1 MVAHRHNTF
10 ESDYLSCVLLCFFH
24 YHAKPFDLYRT
35 GISAFGF
42 YIWND
47 LRYRLLDFF
56 HAKESAEE
64 YPYTTYMKAI
74 ALFQS
79 ESEHTESEH
88 TDFLR
93 YVQTHIGRY
102 KELYAQQDDSELPP
116 ISDREG
122 YNMEVFRKEYR
133 DALVIQK
140 MLSEF
145 RRCSGFGK
153 Q

>member
-1 MVAHRHNTF
+1 MVEQVQALA
-10 ESDYLSCVLLCFFH
+10 E
-24 YHAKPFDLYRT
+24 K
-35 GISAFGF
+35 
-42 YIWND
+42 
-47 LRYRLLDFF
+47 
-56 HAKESAEE
+56 KSAEE

-79 ESEHTESEH
+79 ESEH

-122 YNMEVFRKEYR
+122 YNMEAFRKEYR